1 MSVAVKQSVEVGFS
15 REVRQALIAFQQ
27 AKEAEKQAKQAKAEA
42 EAILREA
49 LGNAQIATISGSKA
63 YSLINGSNRHADLT
77 KLAEEFPEAYE
88 ATVKTTA
95 YDYIKA

>member
-1 MSVAVKQSVEVGFS
+1 MSVEKKSVEVGFS

-27 AKEAEKQAKQAKAEA
+27 AKEAEKQAKTAKTEA

-49 LGNAQIATISGSKA
+49 LGDAQIATISGSKA
-63 YSLINGSNRHADLT
+63 YALIAGSNRHADLA
-77 KLAEEFPEAYE
+77 KLEIEFPEAYE
-88 ATVKTTA
+88 AVVKTTT